1 MRTKAPFPSLLI
13 LAALVSAP
21 RAGADAMAY
30 AGVKDLRAS
39 GGNTVAE
46 HHHDW
51 KKHTA
56 YVRILDATSGKQL
69 LERPSPALTTLWVTP
84 DGRYV
89 VGLSTIKRANPSQL
103 FILSRD
109 GAFVHE
115 EGVLC
120 SDPRLGGLPCAESVT
135 NAVLW
140 YDSERPEIDLVV
152 QDNRPTALLVS
163 ELRNRECASPKSD
176 GMDPAEWKRLCPEPR
191 RRIRLSLRT
200 D

>member
-1 MRTKAPFPSLLI
+1 MRTIATYRFLLV
-13 LAALVSAP
+13 LTAAAAA

-30 AGVKDLRAS
+30 VGVKDLRAS

-51 KKHTA
+51 KQHTA
-56 YVRILDATSGKQL
+56 YVRILDAASGKQL

-109 GAFVHE
+109 GAVAHE

-120 SDPRLGGLPCAESVT
+120 SDPRLRGLPCAESET

-152 QDNRPTALLVS
+152 KDNHRPTALSVNES
-163 ELRNRECASPKSD
+163 RNMQCALPKRA
-176 GMDPAEWKRLCPEPR
+176 GIGAAEWNRLCPEPR
-191 RRIRLSLRT
+191 RRIRLALT

>member
-1 MRTKAPFPSLLI
+1 MKATFPFLLV
-13 LAALVSAP
+13 LTAASAS

-30 AGVKDLRAS
+30 AGVKDLRAT

-51 KKHTA
+51 KQHTA
-56 YVRILDATSGKQL
+56 YVRILDAASGKKL
-69 LERPSPALTTLWVTP
+69 LERPSPALTTLWVSP

-89 VGLSTIKRANPSQL
+89 VGLSVIKSANPSQL

-109 GAFVHE
+109 GGYVHE

-120 SDPRLGGLPCAESVT
+120 SDPRLRGLPCMESVSV
-135 NAVLW
+135 AVLW
-140 YDSERPEIDLVV
+140 YDEERPEIELILQAD
-152 QDNRPTALLVS
+152 RPTALSVN
-163 ELRNRECASPKSD
+163 ELRNRECADPKSD

-191 RRIRLSLRT
+191 RRIRLALT
-200 D
+200 H